1 MKVRYV
7 VALLTYPFVL
17 LAGGTSG
24 YMLVEGWSFKDA
36 LYMTVIT
43 VTTVGYGETH
53 ALSSAGRWFTMA
65 LALGGIFTLF
75 FATSTAIALALSGD
89 LSRMASRLHM
99 KHKLAK
105 LTDHVIVCGS
115 GRMGRLVAQ
124 ALIKEGVTVVLVDR
138 DEQALG
144 ALKSELIIGIGGDAS
159 SDELLAEVGITRARA
174 LVATLGS
181 DADNVFLTLSAR
193 ALSPKLFIVSR
204 AVEEGTEAKLVR
216 AGANRVVA
224 PFAVGGFVAANAILH
239 PAVLDS
245 LDLAQRTGHLEVQVE
260 EMVLRKELR
269 GVRAPLD
276 RGAPPRALRGV
287 DRRAA
292 PHQPRRGLQ
301 PPRRHRPLGERHPRR
316 HGAAARA
323 RSAGALDSRLLRVR
337 PHPSPGPRPLVR

>member
-1 MKVRYV
+1 VKVRYV

-17 LAGGTSG
+17 LAGGTAG

-99 KHKLAK
+99 NRRLAK

-144 ALKSELIIGIGGDAS
+144 ALRSESIIGIGGDAS

-174 LVATLGS
+174 LVATLGG

-193 ALSPKLFIVSR
+193 ALSPNLFIVSR

-224 PFAVGGFVAANAILH
+224 PFAVGGYVAANAILH

-245 LDLAQRTGHLEVQVE
+245 LDLTQRTGHLEVQVE
-260 EMVLRKELR
+260 EMLLRKGCVVCGRPLIEARLR
-269 GVRAPLD
+269 ERFGVLIVALRRANRDVVFNPPDDTVPSENDTLVVMGRRPELD
-276 RGAPPRALRGV
+276 RL
-287 DRRAA
+287 
-292 PHQPRRGLQ
+292 
-301 PPRRHRPLGERHPRR
+301 ERSI
-316 HGAAARA
+316 
-323 RSAGALDSRLLRVR
+323 RSS
-337 PHPSPGPRPLVR
+337 

>member
-1 MKVRYV
+1 
-7 VALLTYPFVL
+7 
-17 LAGGTSG
+17 
-24 YMLVEGWSFKDA
+24 
-36 LYMTVIT
+36 
-43 VTTVGYGETH
+43 
-53 ALSSAGRWFTMA
+53 
-65 LALGGIFTLF
+65 
-75 FATSTAIALALSGD
+75 
-89 LSRMASRLHM
+89 M

-260 EMVLRKELR
+260 RDGAPKGAAV
-269 GVRAPLD
+269 VRAPLIEA
-276 RGAPPRALRGV
+276 RLASAWGA

>member
-17 LAGGTSG
+17 LAGGTAG
-24 YMLVEGWSFKDA
+24 FMLVEGWSFKDA

-43 VTTVGYGETH
+43 VTTVGFGETH
-53 ALSSAGRWFTMA
+53 ALSSAGRWFTMV
-65 LALGGIFTLF
+65 LALGGVFTLF

-99 KHKLAK
+99 NRKLAQ

-144 ALKSELIIGIGGDAS
+144 ALKSESVIVIAGDAS

-174 LVATLGS
+174 LVAALGG

-193 ALSPKLFIVSR
+193 ALNPTLFIVSR

-224 PFAVGGFVAANAILH
+224 PFAVGGYVAANAILH

-260 EMVLRKELR
+260 EMLLRKGCVVCGRPLSESRLR
-269 GVRAPLD
+269 DRFGVLIVALRRANRDVVFNPSDDTAPSENDTLVVMGRRPELD
-276 RGAPPRALRGV
+276 RLERSIRG
-287 DRRAA
+287 
-292 PHQPRRGLQ
+292 
-301 PPRRHRPLGERHPRR
+301 
-316 HGAAARA
+316 
-323 RSAGALDSRLLRVR
+323 S
-337 PHPSPGPRPLVR
+337 

>member
-24 YMLVEGWSFKDA
+24 YMLVEGWSFADA

-53 ALSSAGRWFTMA
+53 PLSSAGRWFTMA
-65 LALGGIFTLF
+65 PRPRGGVFTLF

-181 DADNVFLTLSAR
+181 DADNVFLTLSA
-193 ALSPKLFIVSR
+193 
-204 AVEEGTEAKLVR
+204 
-216 AGANRVVA
+216 
-224 PFAVGGFVAANAILH
+224 
-239 PAVLDS
+239 
-245 LDLAQRTGHLEVQVE
+245 
-260 EMVLRKELR
+260 
-269 GVRAPLD
+269 
-276 RGAPPRALRGV
+276 
-287 DRRAA
+287 
-292 PHQPRRGLQ
+292 
-301 PPRRHRPLGERHPRR
+301 
-316 HGAAARA
+316 
-323 RSAGALDSRLLRVR
+323 
-337 PHPSPGPRPLVR
+337 GP